1 MIITVKAAEM
11 LPIEGLASKAAVQ
24 RSEDAATIT
33 ILASDFTGARRAV
46 GRNIAMFGERWAV
59 TGQDSAGQVHTLICR
74 RITDG

>member
-24 RSEDAATIT
+24 RSGDTATLT

-46 GRNIAMFGERWAV
+46 GRTIAMLGERWAV
-59 TGQDSAGQVHTLICR
+59 TGQDSASQVQTLTCR